1 MRGIHNVYSLS
12 VLRDMITP
20 AYAGNTVIVNIEFT
34 KNVDLETTIFGELIV
49 I

>member
-1 MRGIHNVYSLS
+1 MKIITNDY
-12 VLRDMITP
+12 LRELQNN
-20 AYAGNTVIVNIEFT
+20 ANAVIVNIEFT